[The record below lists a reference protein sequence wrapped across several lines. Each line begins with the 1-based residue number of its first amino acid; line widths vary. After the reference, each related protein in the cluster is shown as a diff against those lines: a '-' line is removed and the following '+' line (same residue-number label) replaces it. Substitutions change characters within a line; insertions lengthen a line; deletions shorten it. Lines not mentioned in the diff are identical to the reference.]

1 MRDERNRGEV
11 FWRFR
16 RSRPLEQGGARAKDA
31 LAPADH
37 ALRGLWRPSHLK
49 GDVYSGGDKLRDVLR
64 DPQRDREPRV
74 EREERFEPFPEV
86 EVRKARAA
94 GDAKRPRE
102 RRPGRVLKQQP
113 LELSED
119 PCRFLPEGGAARLR
133 PLAKNARFAMT
144 APGWEEAFRDA
155 KGPRGFAMLEKPDLV
170 LRDREVVRSG
180 DTEVTVLHTPGH
192 TPGTASYLYDVRDG
206 DKTRRAVTIGGLG
219 LNAICD
225 AAQLDA
231 YIASMER
238 LASDEFAVTTDMTAH
253 PFSIGLT
260 ERIPEIVAHRPGTV
274 HPLADREAYLG
285 RLRAMA
291 DNARRLRAERFG
303 KA

>member
-1 MRDERNRGEV
+1 MGSAEV
-11 FWRFR
+11 
-16 RSRPLEQGGARAKDA
+16 SRLFAEMAEKGAPGAR
-31 LAPADH
+31 
-37 ALRGLWRPSHLK
+37 LRAWLSSPEIQVIK
-49 GDVYSGGDKLRDVLR
+49 PY
-64 DPQRDREPRV
+64 RV
-74 EREERFEPFPEV
+74 FDNVWNVGIRWVSAYAMKTSDGWILIDTTHEPFASQWIRNLEAV
-86 EVRKARAA
+86 GVDFKDIRY
-94 GDAKRPRE
+94 
-102 RRPGRVLKQQP
+102 VLMTHGHF
-113 LELSED
+113 D
-119 PCRFLPEGGAARLR
+119 HVGGAARLK

-180 DTEVTVLHTPGH
+180 DTEVKVLHTPGH
-192 TPGTASYLYDVRDG
+192 TPGIASYLYDVRDG

-219 LNAICD
+219 LNAIRD

-260 ERIPEIVAHRPGTV
+260 EMIPEIVAHKPGTA

-285 RLRAMA
+285 RLKAMA